1 MIEVESP
8 QSSIHQDSSTSSVL
22 IIHVIGPKLANHF
35 THGLAVPRLA
45 PVSTDFPLFEAST
58 LGYEHAKW
66 WWARPDLNWRSSP
79 CQGDVITPR
88 PRALATSR
96 EPYCIWMIRIWSVK
110 SSNDF
115 RNFTTTTWLR
125 ARATYSLAAITH
137 GEVLDIH
144 NRPIGLAF

>member
-1 MIEVESP
+1 MP
-8 QSSIHQDSSTSSVL
+8 
-22 IIHVIGPKLANHF
+22 IIHVIGPKFLICNLECF
-35 THGLAVPRLA
+35 AVHRLET
-45 PVSTDFPLFEAST
+45 VSTYFATFQLST
-58 LGYEHAKW
+58 LGYERTKC